1 MRMKTSRSPE
11 PRRSDPSVVDPI
23 TLSEQNGIRYLHFG
37 SEWIQGAMRIKKP
50 FELEIDYTRDMMAW
64 QPHVES
70 PEHIVQLGL
79 GAASLTKYC
88 YKNYPSA
95 RITAVEIN
103 PRVVV
108 CARQFFKLPGNDE
121 RLSVLLQDAGAWVS
135 DIDNRASCDVLQI
148 DLYDAQ
154 ARGPVYD
161 SLDFYQ
167 QCRKT
172 LRRGGAMTVNVFGNG
187 WGFEDSFAAVFE
199 AFDGGCEA
207 MDPVGAGN
215 RIILAFA

>member
-1 MRMKTSRSPE
+1 MRMKASRSPE
-11 PRRSDPSVVDPI
+11 RHQSASSIFDPV

-64 QPHVES
+64 QPYVEA

-79 GAASLTKYC
+79 GAGSLTKYC
-88 YKNYPSA
+88 YKNYSSA

-103 PRVVV
+103 PQVVV
-108 CARQFFKLPGNDE
+108 CARQFFKLPDDDE
-121 RLSVLLQDAGAWVS
+121 RLAVLLQDAGAWVS
-135 DIDNRASCDVLQI
+135 HIHNRASCDVLQV

-161 SLDFYQ
+161 SLEFYQ
-167 QCRKT
+167 QCRKA
-172 LRRGGAMTVNVFGNG
+172 LRRGGAMAVNVFGNG

-199 AFDGGCEA
+199 AFDGACEA
-207 MDPVGAGN
+207 MDPVDAGN